1 MHKVHH
7 IKCKTDNCYIV
18 ESEGNAILVDTGS
31 GEFYDVVAKECRK
44 YNLRLIVLTH
54 VHFDHAENAAKLS
67 EEFDVPV
74 AFNKSDEE
82 LFDDYDAQPLM
93 SYGLIGRIVLGLS
106 LKVLRETKVRKPE
119 KIVYISDGDDLSSYG
134 IDAKVIALP
143 GHTDGSIGV
152 DVDGQSLLVGDALD
166 NWISPATGH
175 LYNNIENLKES
186 AKKIRSLGDRT
197 IYYGHGNPTA
207 NKFKLLK

>member
-18 ESEGNAILVDTGS
+18 ESEGNSILVDTGS
-31 GEFYDVVAKECRK
+31 GEFYETVAKECRK

-54 VHFDHAENAAKLS
+54 IHFDHAENAAKLS

-93 SYGLIGRIVLGLS
+93 SYGLVGRIVLGLS

-152 DVDGQSLLVGDALD
+152 DVEEQSLLVGDALD

-186 AKKIRSLGDRT
+186 AEKIRSLGERT